1 MKLALEQ
8 IAYSFYLTFSLQCF
22 YFDEKNKIETVAVTA
37 AQYCCVNVSN
47 NLRVYSYVKP
57 TRQFLGIDLANDQ
70 LLKKYTFTYAHS
82 RTWYCHIIVPK
93 PIHTDTNS
101 KTSHCYPDNGSQCMS
116 ARLPAFLISDAGVCP
131 SRHQLHGL
139 LLSVPLSACMH
150 ECMCVSVFVCAW
162 RLPDCQLYYQHA
174 QGEPL
179 RHRMEKTKRR
189 RDRPLSTLTVPC

>member
-82 RTWYCHIIVPK
+82 GTWYCHIIVPK

-116 ARLPAFLISDAGVCP
+116 ARLPAFLISDAV
-131 SRHQLHGL
+131 LHAISFMASCL
-139 LLSVPLSACMH
+139 ACLCLHACMNA
-150 ECMCVSVFVCAW
+150 CVCVYLCVLGGSLTASCIINMPRESHCVTGW
-162 RLPDCQLYYQHA
+162 RKQKGDVTDLFPH
-174 QGEPL
+174 
-179 RHRMEKTKRR
+179 
-189 RDRPLSTLTVPC
+189 

>member
-8 IAYSFYLTFSLQCF
+8 IAYSFYFTFSLQCF

-82 RTWYCHIIVPK
+82 GT
-93 PIHTDTNS
+93 
-101 KTSHCYPDNGSQCMS
+101 
-116 ARLPAFLISDAGVCP
+116 
-131 SRHQLHGL
+131 
-139 LLSVPLSACMH
+139 
-150 ECMCVSVFVCAW
+150 
-162 RLPDCQLYYQHA
+162 
-174 QGEPL
+174 
-179 RHRMEKTKRR
+179 
-189 RDRPLSTLTVPC
+189 